1 MRGKDFKFGFVNY
14 YLISVQKADAKPG
27 KKVAHKTEPAQPI
40 SEVPKKA
47 KKSKNKYKTDDGK
60 TLTRNEVVKL
70 KSKILEEKKEPQK
83 TETPTKSEKKA
94 QKRKKKTKQG
104 EAKVAKV
111 EEKSEEPTEEVVEK

>member
-1 MRGKDFKFGFVNY
+1 M
-14 YLISVQKADAKPG
+14 QKVDTKPEKKVV
-27 KKVAHKTEPAQPI
+27 KKVAEPAQ
-40 SEVPKKA
+40 PKKA

-60 TLTRNEVVKL
+60 TLTRNEVIKL

-111 EEKSEEPTEEVVEK
+111 EENSDEKSEMIVEQ